1 MTFYLHVE
9 VDDVEEDNFVAGNE
23 AEGDANDKEET
34 QDELYSKRNMAK

>member
-1 MTFYLHVE
+1 ME
-9 VDDVEEDNFVAGNE
+9 VDDVDKYNFVAGKE